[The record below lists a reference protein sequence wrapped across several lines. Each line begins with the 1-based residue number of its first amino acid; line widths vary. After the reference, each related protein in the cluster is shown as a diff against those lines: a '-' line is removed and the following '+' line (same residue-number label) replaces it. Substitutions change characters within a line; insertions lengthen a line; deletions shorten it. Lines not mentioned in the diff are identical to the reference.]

1 MVKKRHQKH
10 GEERSEARA
19 NLAMRYLRALFNFA
33 AAEYQDDEGKPLVD
47 INPVKKLSQTQAW
60 YRVDRRQTVIKPHE
74 LGPWVNAVLALPG
87 FPSMF

>member
-1 MVKKRHQKH
+1 MKKRHQKH

-47 INPVKKLSQTQAW
+47 INPVKKLMN
-60 YRVDRRQTVIKPHE
+60 KPNCATPHR
-74 LGPWVNAVLALPG
+74 G
-87 FPSMF
+87 